1 VDKDGVI
8 LAGHARYTAARRLG
22 LPEIPIIRLAY
33 LSPEQARCLAIADNK
48 LAELGRWDFD
58 QLAVELGELSDA
70 KLDLT
75 FDVEL
80 TGFETIDIDQIVKPK
95 GRKAADESEFNRLP
109 APGPLIS
116 QPRDVWVCGDH
127 VLCCGDPADP
137 HLYEVVLE
145 AERASAALG
154 SSVPEN
160 LASQTRREVFG
171 TTCGLIGSH
180 MQPGGAVYY
189 FVPWDQLEFLLAAAE
204 PTFGKPIEMI
214 VWADAKG
221 TRGPIYQAHHELVAM
236 YVAGNVPPLHEGQ
249 LKRRGRHEAV
259 DHVQALWARCRT
271 RQDDPIFP
279 VDSHILGCAFR

>member
-1 VDKDGVI
+1 VGVQIKKTKASPSSPESIERISARLKTSAIERVPLSAIRPSPRNSKKHPARKARLLAANILEFGFTSPILVDKDGVI

-75 FDVEL
+75 LDVEL

-127 VLCCGDPADP
+127 VLCCGTP
-137 HLYEVVLE
+137 L
-145 AERASAALG
+145 
-154 SSVPEN
+154 
-160 LASQTRREVFG
+160 T
-171 TTCGLIGSH
+171 
-180 MQPGGAVYY
+180 
-189 FVPWDQLEFLLAAAE
+189 
-204 PTFGKPIEMI
+204 PTFM
-214 VWADAKG
+214 
-221 TRGPIYQAHHELVAM
+221 RS
-236 YVAGNVPPLHEGQ
+236 
-249 LKRRGRHEAV
+249 
-259 DHVQALWARCRT
+259 
-271 RQDDPIFP
+271 F
-279 VDSHILGCAFR
+279 